1 MLEKRSPGGGLLFC
15 QILSTFMK
23 NLTEM
28 KKVLILAALVLAAFT
43 AFLSCGQQAQTP
55 DTRYASY
62 VKAYTGNV
70 VTQGSTIKVAL
81 ASPATSMED
90 GLFSFSPSIK
100 GSQRWISS
108 EVVEFVPEQGQLKPG
123 ETYKCSFKL
132 GSAADVEK
140 GLEKFAFSFA
150 VAPKKAMLEVRGV
163 AISADNPALAT
174 ILGRVK
180 TSEAATEAQILDML
194 PKGAEVS
201 AHEDDATLFDFVIQD
216 IARGTSDKEET
227 VTLKD
232 GEFKAGD
239 KIKVTIPGTDTPF
252 RVLSAKKVSSDEQ
265 VIEVLFSEPFST
277 KGDWPS
283 MFYVDGVGKA
293 YIDAKGNIAW
303 LYYENPEEEITIGVS
318 ENLKSINDAR
328 LGSYFETRISRGQAK
343 PAVKIP
349 LSGNILPDASS
360 LVLPFK
366 AVNLRAVDVR
376 VIKIYE
382 DNVLMFLQDNS
393 LNGDDNL
400 RRAGRLV
407 WENTVSLEND
417 PSKDLHEWNDFAL
430 DLTDMFKKEKG
441 AIYRIRIS
449 FNQDYSIYGKQYV
462 PGQALHKISAPVT
475 DSEVWDTPNP
485 YYWEGRDWSEYDWD
499 ETDNPDHPSYYIDYN
514 YPEVNLMTSDLGL
527 TAKYSGG
534 DKLWLAASDIMDA
547 KPVSAD
553 VEAYNFQLRKIGA
566 GKISGTGELQLS
578 GKPFAVVARH
588 GGSTTYLKVTEG
600 YENSL
605 SRFDVGG
612 ETLQKGL
619 KASIYGERGVWR
631 PGDTLHL
638 TMILQGDKIPE
649 DHPATLEIYTPEGQF
664 YGKYVRAKG
673 VNGFYCFDV
682 PTLENDPTGFWNA
695 YFKVG
700 GASFHKAL
708 RVESIKPNRLKV
720 DIDLGGKEIRGGS
733 RNAVTVVSSWL
744 TGPAAAGLQAK
755 AYMALNKGRTT
766 FKGYESY
773 VFDNPLSS
781 FSASE
786 NDILDTRLDG
796 SGKSVTIV
804 DMPSAKDA
812 PGKLSATVVCSVL
825 EEGGDA
831 SFTTVTVPFSPF
843 RAYVGVEI
851 PKEKD
856 GYLFTDKD
864 NTIKV
869 VLLDEEGKPVT
880 GHNMEYQVYRID
892 WSWWWENGQ
901 RSLSSYVNSSSSKVY
916 ASGRFVSGN
925 GPSTFTIN
933 VPEKEWGRYLI
944 YVKDRD
950 GGHASGLTTLIDW
963 PSYQGRGDHKDPT
976 AVNMLSFSL
985 DKKSYAVGET
995 ATVYIPEAPDSRA
1008 LVSLENGSGV
1018 ISQKWVETGKD
1029 FTTYTFKVTEEMTP
1043 NFYVYISLVRPHEK
1057 TADGAP
1063 IRLYGVQPV
1072 MVENPGSHLE
1082 PVLSVADAVHPE
1094 EQFTVK
1100 VSEKHGK
1107 PMTYTLAIVDEGLL
1121 DITGFKTPDPWN
1133 DMYRREALGVRTWD
1147 IYDDIIGGFGGAF
1160 SSMLGIGGDEGG
1172 KILGA
1177 KKDNRF
1183 NPVVKFMGPFT
1194 LSGKSNTHDV
1204 KLPMYVGSVRVMLVA
1219 GQDGAYGNAEKAVAV
1234 RSPLM
1239 VVPTLPRVISIG
1251 EDVTLP
1257 VNVFALEDGVKNAT
1271 VTVKVDGPVK
1281 INGSESA
1288 TVSFDKPSDKLLRFA
1303 LRTTGEGLAHVTVS
1317 ASGNGQKASE
1327 TIAIEVRN
1335 PNPAIT
1341 SVQTVAVKPGTSMS
1355 MTYAPAE
1362 QATLELASFPAF
1374 NFDENFRYFKG
1385 YGYSC
1390 TEQLAAK
1397 GISLV
1402 FTREFLSEENRAEA
1416 DKAIPE
1422 VLKELYSRQLADG
1435 GFAYWPGY
1443 ANASTWPTS
1452 MVGVFLGEA
1461 AAKGFD
1467 VNKNVLN
1474 KWHKFQ
1480 NNASNN
1486 FRKAGDKKM
1495 YDLDQAYRLYSLAL
1509 AGKPDN
1515 AGMNRLKESPD
1526 LSAQARWML
1535 ASAYSA
1541 CGKKD
1546 VAKSLTDTTA
1556 REFRNYSPDDLTFG
1570 SSARDKAIVIEAL
1583 TLQDDVAGALE
1594 AASSFVND
1602 FNRGY
1607 ASTQLRAFAST
1618 ALSRLAKKVNA
1629 GPLDAEL
1636 TVGGKKDKVNTS
1648 NPNYSVALDPK
1659 AGNVVIA
1666 NNSQGAVYASVLT
1679 VTKAAEGEITPAR
1692 ANGLSIKVSYEGT
1705 DGTPL
1710 NPASIR
1716 QGTDFFS
1723 RVTVTNTSPTETY
1736 SNLALTQILP
1746 SGWEIY
1752 NERLTGTVTASG
1764 SGYNDVRDDRSL
1776 WFFDL
1781 GAGVSRTFTLRLR
1794 AAYEGV
1800 FVLPAVKCE
1809 AMYDSSVSAN
1819 TVSGKA
1825 AVTR

>member
-28 KKVLILAALVLAAFT
+28 KKVLILAALVLAALT

-283 MFYVDGVGKA
+283 MFYVGGVGKA

-1288 TVSFDKPSDKLLRFA
+1288 TVSFDKPSDKLVRFA

-1474 KWHKFQ
+1474 KWQKFQ
-1480 NNASNN
+1480 NNACNN
-1486 FRKAGDKKM
+1486 YRKAGDKKM

-1692 ANGLSIKVSYEGT
+1692 ANGMSIKVSYEGT

-1819 TVSGKA
+1819 TASGKA